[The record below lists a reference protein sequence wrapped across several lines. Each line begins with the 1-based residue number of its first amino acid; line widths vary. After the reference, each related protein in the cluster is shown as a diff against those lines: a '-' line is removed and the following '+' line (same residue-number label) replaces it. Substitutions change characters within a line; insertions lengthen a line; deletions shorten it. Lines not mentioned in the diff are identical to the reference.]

1 MSGWHGAELAL
12 TALAAMLSPTTLTF
26 SVLIL
31 VLSKRPLRS
40 GFWFYLGA
48 LGATAAVGVI
58 AAFVIGDAGAPP
70 QPSGPPKLW
79 VAVID
84 VVAAVLL
91 VALVVYYLRRPRK
104 PAREEKA
111 VAQVSKVADSP
122 IAALIGAGAALANAG
137 AFIPLGLKDISE
149 LHPSTTGYIIEW
161 VLFSLVSLLPLAVV
175 LILLVVSKEWTLHK
189 LDAARAWL
197 TRNARIIA
205 AVIVL
210 LLAAVMLR
218 NGIDGL
224 IHA

>member
-12 TALAAMLSPTTLTF
+12 TALAAMVSPTTLTF

-48 LGATAAVGVI
+48 LGATVAVGVI
-58 AAFVIGDAGAPP
+58 AAFVIGDAAAPP
-70 QPSGPPKLW
+70 NPSGPPKPW

-84 VVAAVLL
+84 VVAAVFL
-91 VALVVYYLRRPRK
+91 VALVVYYLRRPRD

-122 IAALIGAGAALANAG
+122 VTALIGAGAVLANAG

-149 LHPSTTGYIIEW
+149 MHPDTAGYIIEW
-161 VLFSLVSLLPLAVV
+161 VLFSLVSLLPLGVA
-175 LILLVVSKEWTLHK
+175 LIFILASKEWTLRK
-189 LDAARAWL
+189 LDAARVWL
-197 TRNARIIA
+197 IHNARIIA
-205 AVIVL
+205 AVIILV
-210 LLAAVMLR
+210 LAAVMLR

>member
-58 AAFVIGDAGAPP
+58 AVFVIGDAAAPS
-70 QPSGPPKLW
+70 QASGPPKLW

-91 VALVVYYLRRPRK
+91 VALVVYYLRRPRD
-104 PAREEKA
+104 PTREERA

-122 IAALIGAGAALANAG
+122 IAALIGAGAVLANAG

-149 LHPSTTGYIIEW
+149 LHPSTTGYIIAW
-161 VLFSLVSLLPLAVV
+161 VLFSLVSLLPLAAA
-175 LILLVVSKEWTLHK
+175 LILLVASKEWTLRQ
-189 LDAARAWL
+189 LDAARDWL
-197 TRNARIIA
+197 IRHARIIA

-210 LLAAVMLR
+210 VLAAVILR

>member
-1 MSGWHGAELAL
+1 MSGWHGAELVL
-12 TALAAMLSPTTLTF
+12 TALAAMISPTTLTF

-40 GFWFYLGA
+40 GLWFYLGA
-48 LGATAAVGVI
+48 LVATVAVGVI
-58 AAFVIGDAGAPP
+58 AAFVIGDAAAAAN
-70 QPSGPPKLW
+70 PSGPPKTW

-91 VALVVYYLRRPRK
+91 VALVVFYLRRPRN
-104 PAREEKA
+104 PDREGKA

-122 IAALIGAGAALANAG
+122 VTALIGAGAVLANPG

-149 LHPSTTGYIIEW
+149 MHPSTTEYIIEW
-161 VLFSLVSLLPLAVV
+161 VLFSLVSLLPLAAA
-175 LILLVVSKEWTLHK
+175 LILILVSEEWTLRK
-189 LDAARAWL
+189 LNAARAWL
-197 TRNARIIA
+197 IRNARTVA
-205 AVIVL
+205 AVIIL
-210 LLAAVMLR
+210 ALAAVMLR

>member
-1 MSGWHGAELAL
+1 MSASHYVELAL

-48 LGATAAVGVI
+48 LGASVAVGVI
-58 AAFVIGDAGAPP
+58 AAFVIGDAAAPS
-70 QPSGPPKLW
+70 QPSGPPKLS
-79 VAVID
+79 VAIID
-84 VVAAVLL
+84 VVAAVIL
-91 VALVVYYLRRPRK
+91 VALVVYYLRRPRN

-122 IAALIGAGAALANAG
+122 IAALIGAGAALANPG
-137 AFIPLGLKDISE
+137 VFIPLGLKDISE
-149 LHPSTTGYIIEW
+149 RDPSTTGYIIAW
-161 VLFSLVSLLPLAVV
+161 VLFSLVSLLPLAAA
-175 LILLVVSKEWTLHK
+175 LILILAAKGWTMPK
-189 LDAARAWL
+189 LDVARDWL
-197 TRNARIIA
+197 TRNALIIA

-210 LLAAVMLR
+210 ALAASMLY

>member
-1 MSGWHGAELAL
+1 VGWHYAELAL

-26 SVLIL
+26 SVLVV
-31 VLSKRPLRS
+31 VLSKRPLRA

-48 LGATAAVGVI
+48 LGATVAVGVI
-58 AAFVIGDAGAPP
+58 AAFVLGDKAAPP

-79 VAVID
+79 VAIID

-91 VALVVYYLRRPRK
+91 VALVIYYLRRPRD
-104 PAREEKA
+104 PEREEKE
-111 VAQVSKVADSP
+111 VAQISKVADSP
-122 IAALIGAGAALANAG
+122 IAALVGAGAVLANAG
-137 AFIPLGLKDISE
+137 VFIPLGLKDISE
-149 LHPSTTGYIIEW
+149 QRPSTTGYIIAW
-161 VLFSLVSLLPLAVV
+161 VVFSLISLLPLAAA
-175 LILLVVSKEWTLHK
+175 LILLLVAKDWTLRK
-189 LDAARAWL
+189 LGAARDWL

-210 LLAAVMLR
+210 VLAATMLR

>member
-1 MSGWHGAELAL
+1 VGWHYAELAL

-26 SVLIL
+26 SVLVV

-48 LGATAAVGVI
+48 LGATLAVGVI
-58 AAFVIGDAGAPP
+58 AAFVIGDAAAPP
-70 QPSGPPKLW
+70 HPSGPPRLW

-84 VVAAVLL
+84 VVAALLL
-91 VALVVYYLRRPRK
+91 VALVIYYLRRPRD
-104 PAREEKA
+104 PVREEKEM
-111 VAQVSKVADSP
+111 AQVAKVADSP
-122 IAALIGAGAALANAG
+122 IAALVGAGAALANAG
-137 AFIPLGLKDISE
+137 VFIPLGLKDISE
-149 LHPSTTGYIIEW
+149 LHPSTAGYIIAW
-161 VLFSLVSLLPLAVV
+161 VLFSLVSLLPLAAA
-175 LILLVVSKEWTLHK
+175 LILILVAKGWTLRK
-189 LDAARAWL
+189 LDAARDWL

-210 LLAAVMLR
+210 VLAALMLR

>member
-1 MSGWHGAELAL
+1 MGWHDAELAL

-26 SVLIL
+26 SVLVL

-48 LGATAAVGVI
+48 LAVTVAVGVI
-58 AAFVIGDAGAPP
+58 AAFVIGDAAAPSH
-70 QPSGPPKLW
+70 PSGPPKLW

-91 VALVVYYLRRPRK
+91 VALVIYYLHRPRN

-111 VAQVSKVADSP
+111 VAQIAKVADSP
-122 IAALIGAGAALANAG
+122 VTVLFGAGAALANAG

-149 LHPSTTGYIIEW
+149 LHPTTAGYIIAW
-161 VLFSLVSLLPLAVV
+161 VLFSLVSLLPLATA
-175 LILLVVSKEWTLHK
+175 LILILVSKGWTLRM

-197 TRNARIIA
+197 IRNAQVIA

-210 LLAAVMLR
+210 LLAALMLR

>member
-1 MSGWHGAELAL
+1 VSGWHDAELAL

-48 LGATAAVGVI
+48 LAATVAVGVI
-58 AAFVIGDAGAPP
+58 AAFVIGDVAAPS
-70 QPSGPPKLW
+70 QPSAPPKLW

-91 VALVVYYLRRPRK
+91 VALVVYYLRRARD

-122 IAALIGAGAALANAG
+122 IVVLFGAGAVLANAG

-149 LHPSTTGYIIEW
+149 MHPSTTGYIIAW
-161 VLFSLVSLLPLAVV
+161 VLFSLVSLLPLAAA
-175 LILLVVSKEWTLHK
+175 LILLVASKEWTLRQ
-189 LDAARAWL
+189 LDAARDWL
-197 TRNARIIA
+197 IRHARIIA

-210 LLAAVMLR
+210 VLAAVILR